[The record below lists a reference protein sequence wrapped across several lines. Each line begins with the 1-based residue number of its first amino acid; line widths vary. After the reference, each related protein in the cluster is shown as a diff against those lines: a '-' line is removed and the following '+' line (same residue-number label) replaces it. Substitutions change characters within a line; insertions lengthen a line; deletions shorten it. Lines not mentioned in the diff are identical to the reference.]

1 MRRRGPWLVFGA
13 ALLVLLGVM
22 AGITGRLLDLEG
34 ERVAAEQRSAHQEQV
49 RLALWQLDTVL
60 APLLSQEIAAVAAL
74 TQTPDAADR
83 LPRPPEIRARFVLPR
98 EGDLKVLVSADD
110 TTTTTLRGLLDTE
123 DLWAAAPPPSTGSND
138 RLRLDNP
145 STSSASLRRKI
156 RKSRPSS
163 GSSFFGSAQQAY
175 RDVTELSNRAKAVDR
190 NVATYQ
196 SSLTALDP
204 LPVGRDDSAARQ
216 GGPARPTWVEGELVV
231 VRQVELDGL
240 TALHGSWLDWPRLRD
255 RLRVEIGDLLP
266 DARLVPTKADTDDD
280 VHHLLATL
288 PVRLEPGSPPAVTT
302 KAWIALAPSLLLG
315 WLGTLAAALAV
326 FAVLRWSLALSER
339 RAAFVSAVTH
349 ELRTPLTTFR
359 MYAEMLGEGMV
370 APAKRDHYVATLRR
384 EADRLGELVE
394 NVLAYS
400 RIESERA
407 PLAGQVLGISELLA
421 SVTGRLQERC
431 DAAQLELRVQ
441 VPPEVSEVPVRVD
454 PAAVEQ
460 ILFNL
465 VDNAAKYA
473 PSRQAPHVELGG
485 ALAPRGRIALWVR
498 DHGPG
503 IDPAEHKSIFEPF
516 AKARAHASG
525 TKPGVGLGLALCR
538 RLARQLG
545 GDLRV
550 EAANP
555 GARFVLTMPRAP
567 SS

>member
-22 AGITGRLLDLEG
+22 AAITQRLLDLEG
-34 ERVAAEQRSAHQEQV
+34 ERVAAEERSAHQEQV

-74 TQTPDAADR
+74 AQTPDAADR

-110 TTTTTLRGLLDTE
+110 DTTTTLRGLLDTE
-123 DLWAAAPPPSTGSND
+123 DLWAAAPPPSTEPSD

-163 GSSFFGSAQQAY
+163 GSSYFGSAQQAY
-175 RDVTELSNRAKAVDR
+175 RDATELSNRAKAVDR

-196 SSLTALDP
+196 SSLTSLP
-204 LPVGRDDSAARQ
+204 LGRDDSTTSS

-231 VRQVELDGL
+231 VRQVEVDDLSQ
-240 TALHGSWLDWPRLRD
+240 LHGSWLHWPRLRE
-255 RLRVEIGDLLP
+255 RLQAEIGDLLP
-266 DARLVPTKADTDDD
+266 DARLVPTEAGADDD

-288 PVRLEPGSPPAVTT
+288 PVRLDPGPPPTVTT
-302 KAWIALAPSLLLG
+302 KAWVALAPSLLLG

-407 PLAGQVLGISELLA
+407 PLARQILEVGDLLA
-421 SVTGRLQERC
+421 RVTDRLTERC
-431 DAAQLELRVQ
+431 DAAQLQLQIQ
-441 VPPEVSEVPVRVD
+441 VPAAVSEVPVRVD

-473 PSRQAPHVELGG
+473 PSRQAPRIELGG
-485 ALAPRGRIALWVR
+485 APAPRGRIALWVR

-503 IDPAEHKSIFEPF
+503 IDPAERESIFEPF

-550 EAANP
+550 EPAEP
-555 GARFVLTMPRAP
+555 GARFVLTVPRAP